1 MNFSQAISSGFEN
14 YTNFRGR
21 SVRSEYWYWSLF
33 NVLVTVAGWIVDSSI
48 RTSLVSALVG
58 LALFLPGLA
67 VTFRRLHDTDHSGW
81 WIWIS
86 LIPIIG
92 FIVLLIFLTQA
103 GDREPNRYGLPS
115 A

>member
-21 SVRSEYWYWSLF
+21 ARRSEYWYWMLF
-33 NVLVTVAGWIVDSSI
+33 NILVSIGASIVDSTI
-48 RTSLVSALVG
+48 NTSLVSALVG

-81 WIWIS
+81 WIFIS
-86 LIPIIG
+86 IIPIIG
-92 FIVLLIFLTQA
+92 FIVLLIFFTRA

-115 A
+115 V

>member
-21 SVRSEYWYWSLF
+21 AVRSEYWYWSLF
-33 NVLVTVAGWIVDSSI
+33 NVLVTAAGWIVDSSI
-48 RTSLVSALVG
+48 RTSLVSALIG

-81 WIWIS
+81 WIWIAI
-86 LIPIIG
+86 IPIIG
-92 FIVLLIFLTQA
+92 FIVMLVFLTKA
-103 GDREPNRYGLPS
+103 GDPAPNRYGLPS

>member
-21 SVRSEYWYWSLF
+21 AVRSEYWYWSLF
-33 NVLVTVAGWIVDSSI
+33 NLLVTVAGWIVDGSI
-48 RTSLVSALVG
+48 RTSLVSALIG

-67 VTFRRLHDTDHSGW
+67 VTFRRLHDTNHSGW

-86 LIPIIG
+86 IIPIIG
-92 FIVLLIFLTQA
+92 FIVMLVFLTKA
-103 GDREPNRYGLPS
+103 GDREPNRYGSPS

>member
-21 SVRSEYWYWSLF
+21 AVRSEYWYWALF
-33 NVLVTVAGWIVDSSI
+33 NVLTSIGASIVDSSI
-48 RTSLVSALVG
+48 GTSLVSALIG
-58 LALFLPGLA
+58 LALFLPGIA

-92 FIVLLIFLTQA
+92 FIVLLIFLTKA
-103 GDREPNRYGLPS
+103 GDLEPNRYGSPS